1 MTEYDETD
9 RGALFRNTRKENE
22 KHPDHTGSLNV
33 GGVDYWISGWV
44 RESKAGQ
51 KYFSLSVRPK
61 DPSQMTEHE
70 ANKRMYQAPLPAA
83 FDDSGDE
90 VPF

>member
-1 MTEYDETD
+1 MTEYDDTD
-9 RGALFRNTRKENE
+9 RGALFRNTKKETE

-33 GGVDYWISGWV
+33 GGVDYWLSAWV

-70 ANKRMYQAPLPAA
+70 ANKRLYQAPIAA
-83 FDDSGDE
+83 DDFEDSSI
-90 VPF
+90 PF